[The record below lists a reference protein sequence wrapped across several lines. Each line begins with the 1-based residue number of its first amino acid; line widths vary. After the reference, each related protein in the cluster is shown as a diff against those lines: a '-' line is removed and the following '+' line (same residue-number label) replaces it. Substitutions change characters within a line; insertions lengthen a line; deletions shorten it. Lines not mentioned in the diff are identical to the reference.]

1 MFLIWHLEGKAES
14 FDFFINDFEMWCLQL
29 PSTQLENVLTKH
41 TNLRTPLA
49 SYVINKNIHPTL
61 PRSVVLAV
69 FLNVFSFND
78 LWSFLL
84 CLKLLF
90 THKNGGMF
98 EFLVPYKKKMN
109 FWASLGYLF
118 LLLWHCLSSYSQTLK
133 VLGLL
138 NESEQTTTRPFDSGA
153 SIQGAT
159 LTWSILARNDDIP
172 FGPNRRGVIV
182 VLLDWR
188 RN

>member
-98 EFLVPYKKKMN
+98 EFLVPYKKKDE
-109 FWASLGYLF
+109 FLGKSGILVSPSLT
-118 LLLWHCLSSYSQTLK
+118 LSFFIQPNTK
-133 VLGLL
+133 
-138 NESEQTTTRPFDSGA
+138 GA
-153 SIQGAT
+153 RSSKWVGT
-159 LTWSILARNDDIP
+159 NNDKTIW
-172 FGPNRRGVIV
+172 FRCINSRCNTYVIYTCP
-182 VLLDWR
+182 
-188 RN
+188 